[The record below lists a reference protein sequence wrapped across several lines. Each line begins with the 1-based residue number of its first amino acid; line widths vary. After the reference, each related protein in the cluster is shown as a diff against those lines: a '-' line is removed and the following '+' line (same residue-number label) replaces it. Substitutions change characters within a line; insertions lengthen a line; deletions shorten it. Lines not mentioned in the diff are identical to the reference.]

1 MRKTNEKSDTV
12 QPQTMIRK
20 FSGGFHLK
28 SSTICLVSSTLLLS
42 LFLLIIKTLTTK
54 ESIIIFTCFV
64 IASSIQIF
72 LCSPIDNEARKLNER
87 EFSVFKKAARTMSAM
102 FLILYIVLMSFGQM
116 RFATP
121 VGAGNILT
129 ASLQIPCFFT
139 KK

>member
-54 ESIIIFTCFV
+54 ENIIIFTCFV

-87 EFSVFKKAARTMSAM
+87 EFSVFKKGARTMSAM
-102 FLILYIVLMSFGQM
+102 FLILYIVLLSFGQM

>member
-54 ESIIIFTCFV
+54 ENIIIFTCFV

-87 EFSVFKKAARTMSAM
+87 EFSVFKKVARTMSAM
-102 FLILYIVLMSFGQM
+102 FLILYIVLLSFGQM